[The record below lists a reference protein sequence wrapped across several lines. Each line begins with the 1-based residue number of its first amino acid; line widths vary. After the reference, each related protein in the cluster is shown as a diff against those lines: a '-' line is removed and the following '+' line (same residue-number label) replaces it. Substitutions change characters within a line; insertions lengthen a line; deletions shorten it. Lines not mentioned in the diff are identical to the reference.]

1 MLRAEKQQQETHIK
15 RIQKLKEKLFPE
27 NGLQERQEN
36 FLSFYAQYGP
46 AWIDSMIRICDPF
59 VEKFTLVEL
68 QG

>member
-46 AWIDSMIRICDPF
+46 SWIDSMIRICDPF